1 MNLQAPGLDAIWTY
15 GYTYVMRAA
24 TLEVRPLS
32 QLFKALSDETRLR
45 IVALLA
51 HGELCVCHI
60 ESGLDLPQPT
70 VSRHLAIL
78 RAAGVV
84 EGRRDGTWMYYGLA
98 GQPDTERAR
107 QLKSL
112 INGFA
117 KQTAVRRDLERLVK
131 TKGPGSCR

>member
-1 MNLQAPGLDAIWTY
+1 MSVDTGAID
-15 GYTYVMRAA
+15 
-24 TLEVRPLS
+24 VRPLS

-60 ESGLDLPQPT
+60 ESGLDLPQPM

-84 EGRRDGTWMYYGLA
+84 AGRRQGTWMHYALA
-98 GQPDTERAR
+98 EQPDAARAR
-107 QLKSL
+107 QLRAL
-112 INGFA
+112 IDAFA
-117 KQTAVRRDLERLVK
+117 RRATVRRDLRRLVK
-131 TKGPGSCR
+131 TKGPNACP